1 MAATFIQRLIAACLE
16 PELPV
21 VKSLAA
27 HMCFRTGFRDTSIF
41 LPRREQQMTLLG
53 RGRSKI
59 GAFLFHTLHHTLA
72 LFRVYPH
79 LAQYKKHNIQT
90 QNQFIAGLFGL
101 AA

>member
-16 PELPV
+16 PGFPV

-27 HMCFRTGFRDTSIF
+27 HMCFRTGFRDTSNF

-53 RGRSKI
+53 RGHSKI
-59 GAFLFHTLHHTLA
+59 GVFLFRTLHHTLA

-79 LAQYKKHNIQT
+79 LAQYRKGSKR
-90 QNQFIAGLFGL
+90 
-101 AA
+101 